1 MADLGAGTPASL
13 EALVGAVEQAVGAGP
28 RRSGRRTTAKRSG
41 ASASRSSSLKL
52 SRKGRPRL
60 SRLSHGAALR
70 AVGVAFLLVV
80 DHLLVEGEALVV
92 EGVAHLVA
100 LGPQVGL
107 VVGVGR
113 RLDRHLLGDREA
125 VALEADDLFR
135 VVGED
140 ADAGQAEVAEDL
152 GADPVVA
159 QVGGQAELE
168 VGLDRVGALL
178 LQLVGA
184 QLVQQADPA
193 PLLGEVEEDA
203 AALAL
208 DHRQRRVELL
218 AAVAAHAVE
227 DVAGEA
233 LAVDADEHVLG
244 ARRPRP

>member
-1 MADLGAGTPASL
+1 MATGTPASSKPSPAPLSSRCGQVLVEAADADGEAQRRQRLPLLLAERL
-13 EALVGAVEQAVGAGP
+13 EE
-28 RRSGRRTTAKRSG
+28 GR
-41 ASASRSSSLKL
+41 
-52 SRKGRPRL
+52 
-60 SRLSHGAALR
+60 RLSHRRLGLR
-70 AVGVAFLLVV
+70 RGVALLLVV

-92 EGVAHLVA
+92 QRVAHLVA
-100 LGPQVGL
+100 LGAQVGL
-107 VVGVGR
+107 VVGVGGG
-113 RLDRHLLGDREA
+113 LDRHLLGDREP

-184 QLVQQADPA
+184 QLVEQADPA

-203 AALAL
+203 PALAA
-208 DHRQRRVELL
+208 RSSPAPRP
-218 AAVAAHAVE
+218 A
-227 DVAGEA
+227 
-233 LAVDADEHVLG
+233 
-244 ARRPRP
+244 ARRSRSACCGRRRR

>member
-1 MADLGAGTPASL
+1 M
-13 EALVGAVEQAVGAGP
+13 
-28 RRSGRRTTAKRSG
+28 
-41 ASASRSSSLKL
+41 
-52 SRKGRPRL
+52 
-60 SRLSHGAALR
+60 
-70 AVGVAFLLVV
+70 
-80 DHLLVEGEALVV
+80 DHLLVERQALVV
-92 EGVAHLVA
+92 QRVAHLVA
-100 LGPQVGL
+100 LGAQVGL
-107 VVGVGR
+107 VVGVGG
-113 RLDRHLLGDREA
+113 RLDRHLLGDREP

-168 VGLDRVGALL
+168 VGLDRVGPLL

-208 DHRQRRVELL
+208 DHRERRFQLL

-244 ARRPRP
+244 AVDLALDHRHVVFVVDQRAVADRGEVAEGGRQARWRRPARPASRCGAGRRSGRRP